1 MKQIVVP
8 DRPYHLSWDLTT
20 ACHLHCNFCYNTE
33 RKSHPT
39 ETRDLIETILDN
51 VVELKPLHLGI
62 GGGDPLLSPYIS
74 WILQQ
79 LAERMGDEM
88 PIITIDTMMVNQ
100 REDVVQQVWRL
111 NKDLGDNRIQF
122 YLSIHGSPEIHMRTM
137 FQKS

>member
-1 MKQIVVP
+1 M
-8 DRPYHLSWDLTT
+8 
-20 ACHLHCNFCYNTE
+20 
-33 RKSHPT
+33 
-39 ETRDLIETILDN
+39 
-51 VVELKPLHLGI
+51 
-62 GGGDPLLSPYIS
+62 LSPYIS

-122 YLSIHGSPEIHMRTM
+122 YLSIHGSLKFMTKLSDTKGTLRN
-137 FQKS
+137 KLKASNC